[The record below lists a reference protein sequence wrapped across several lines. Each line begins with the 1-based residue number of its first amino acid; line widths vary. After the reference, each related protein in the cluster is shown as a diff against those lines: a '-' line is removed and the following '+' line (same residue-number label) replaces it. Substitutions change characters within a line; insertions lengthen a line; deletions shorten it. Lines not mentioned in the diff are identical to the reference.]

1 MIINNPANDY
11 TLSSYNMQQKVNIM
25 HSIRLKTSYVQSGYG
40 GLKDT
45 FLYTLI
51 FQ

>member
-1 MIINNPANDY
+1 MIINNPTNSNI
-11 TLSSYNMQQKVNIM
+11 LNSYNMQQKVDIT
-25 HSIRLKTSYVQSGYG
+25 HSIRIETSYVQSGYG

>member
-1 MIINNPANDY
+1 MKTRRI
-11 TLSSYNMQQKVNIM
+11 
-25 HSIRLKTSYVQSGYG
+25 KTSYVQSGYG